1 MSVDPR
7 QLALATFC
15 GVALTLAACGSSAE
29 PVGPTVSEQGDVNA
43 VLEALTQDEAILVL
57 EEADRFVADDLPA
70 RAAQMLESGALP
82 SMHRHIER
90 VDALVV
96 GTPLGR
102 RLKTSALEK
111 LRARETSTAA
121 YARILARGLVE
132 DLAFVEASAAQR
144 QAEAALLE
152 LAEEI
157 QAIRHPEDNDDEED
171 EEEEPPRP
179 TNFEEFDEEFDE
191 PQGPRVRPR

>member
-1 MSVDPR
+1 MGSVSRPS
-7 QLALATFC
+7 ALAALC
-15 GVALTLAACGSSAE
+15 GLTLTIAACGSSEE
-29 PVGPTVSEQGDVNA
+29 PTGPTGSERSEV
-43 VLEALTQDEAILVL
+43 EAILRALNEDEAISVL
-57 EEADRFVADDLPA
+57 IEADRFVADDLPA

-82 SMHRHIER
+82 SMRRHIER
-90 VDALVV
+90 VEALEVESV
-96 GTPLGR
+96 LGR

-132 DLAFVEASAAQR
+132 DLAFVDASAAQR

-157 QAIRHPEDNDDEED
+157 QAIRHPENNEED
-171 EEEEPPRP
+171 ESEEEEAPRP
-179 TNFEEFDEEFDE
+179 TNFDEFDDEFDE
-191 PQGPRVRPR
+191 PEAPRVRPR

>member
-1 MSVDPR
+1 MIAVSRPWALAASC
-7 QLALATFC
+7 LALA
-15 GVALTLAACGSSAE
+15 LAACGSSDE
-29 PVGPTVSEQGDVNA
+29 PTGPTTSERGEVDA
-43 VLEALTQDEAILVL
+43 VLEALTGDEAILVL

-82 SMHRHIER
+82 SMRRHIER
-90 VDALVV
+90 VEALEVSSA
-96 GTPLGR
+96 LGR
-102 RLKTSALEK
+102 RLKSSALEK

-144 QAEAALLE
+144 QAEAALLD
-152 LAEEI
+152 LAAEI
-157 QAIRHPEDNDDEED
+157 QAIRRPEDDDEEEN
-171 EEEEPPRP
+171 EEEAAPRP
-179 TNFEEFDEEFDE
+179 MGFDEFDDEFDE